1 MRTTTKDA
9 QGPKINLRRYTK
21 DKHLQVKWRNKK
33 KKNSCNVNVS
43 NVPHGRWIN
52 MKNHIIANQG
62 IRAMYRIECSTH
74 RDTVPKQ
81 TILQGDK
88 VTVATF

>member
-33 KKNSCNVNVS
+33 KK
-43 NVPHGRWIN
+43 
-52 MKNHIIANQG
+52 
-62 IRAMYRIECSTH
+62 
-74 RDTVPKQ
+74 TV
-81 TILQGDK
+81 
-88 VTVATF
+88 VM